1 MSSSNPIALRLKP
14 LQALFIVV
22 VIDVLGFGIVIPLIP
37 YMAAQ
42 FGASP
47 ALNTWILGIYSFS
60 QLLAAP
66 LWGRLSDRFGRRPI
80 LLSSMLGACASYLM
94 LAFAH
99 SVAALFVAR
108 ALAGFMAGNL
118 SAAMAYASD
127 ISRPAER
134 ARTMGTVGAA
144 IGIGFMLGPAIGG
157 TLAGEQLQGAGLMRP
172 ALVSAA
178 ASGLAMLLVLFVLP
192 ESQSAQQRRAHAGS
206 EPRVR
211 AWELL
216 RRLPAL
222 RWLTLA
228 TLLVTF
234 ALSTLESI
242 FAIWAMNRYHVGP
255 RTVGM
260 ALFALA
266 IVAVA
271 TQGGLVRRLAPRY
284 GETRLA
290 IAGIVLLAAGVA
302 SLAFGAAL
310 PLVIL
315 GMMACGLGAGLFNPS
330 GLALASREAQAHNRG
345 AVMGTYQSGAA
356 LARVLAPFAS
366 GPTYMHIGP
375 GAPFLLAAVVTSQAL
390 WCILGVRRAHAAGN
404 TASDAGV
411 SQRGVP

>member
-1 MSSSNPIALRLKP
+1 LNTGNSMALRLKP

-37 YMAAQ
+37 YMAVQ

-47 ALNTWILGIYSFS
+47 TLNTWILGIYSFF

-80 LLSSMLGACASYLM
+80 LLSSMLGACTSYLM

-99 SVAALFVAR
+99 SLTALFVAR

-127 ISRPAER
+127 ISRPADR
-134 ARTMGTVGAA
+134 ARTMGAVGAA
-144 IGIGFMLGPAIGG
+144 IGIGFMLGPLIGG
-157 TLAGEQLQGAGLMRP
+157 LLAGEQLQNTNFLWP
-172 ALVSAA
+172 SLVAAA
-178 ASGLAMLLVLFVLP
+178 ASALAMLMVVFLLP
-192 ESQSAQQRRAHAGS
+192 ESYTAQQRRAQAGG
-206 EPRVR
+206 EPRVL
-211 AWELL
+211 AWQLL

-234 ALSTLESI
+234 ALSALESI
-242 FAIWAMNRYHVGP
+242 FAIWARDRYQVGP
-255 RTVGM
+255 RTVGI

-266 IVAVA
+266 IVAVG
-271 TQGGLVRRLAPRY
+271 TQGGLMRRLAPRY
-284 GETRLA
+284 GEARLA
-290 IAGIVLLAAGVA
+290 LAGIVFLAGGVT
-302 SLAFGAAL
+302 SVAFGGAL
-310 PLVIL
+310 PIVIL

-330 GLALASREAQAHNRG
+330 GLALASREAQVHNRG
-345 AVMGTYQSGAA
+345 AVMGTYQSGAS
-356 LARVLAPFAS
+356 LARVLAPFVS

-375 GAPFLLAAVVTSQAL
+375 SAPFLLAAVVTLQAL
-390 WCILGVRRAHAAGN
+390 WCILAVRRAHAEGS
-404 TASDAGV
+404 TASEAGAG
-411 SQRGVP
+411 QRRAP

>member
-1 MSSSNPIALRLKP
+1 MAHRRLKP

-47 ALNTWILGIYSFS
+47 AVNTWILGIYSAC

-80 LLSSMLGACASYLM
+80 LLSSMIGACASYVM

-127 ISRPAER
+127 ISQPADR
-134 ARTMGTVGAA
+134 TRTMGAVGAA
-144 IGIGFMLGPAIGG
+144 IGIGFMLGPGIGG
-157 TLAGEQLQGAGLMRP
+157 VLAGEQLQSATFLRP

-178 ASGLAMLLVLFVLP
+178 ASVLAMLLVLFLLP
-192 ESQSAQQRRAHAGS
+192 ESHTAEHRRAHAAAAA
-206 EPRVR
+206 PR
-211 AWELL
+211 AHALQLL
-216 RRLPAL
+216 RLLPAL

-234 ALSTLESI
+234 AQSTLESI

-266 IVAVA
+266 IVAVGM
-271 TQGGLVRRLAPRY
+271 QGGLMRRLAPRY

-290 IAGIVLLAAGVA
+290 IAGIVFLAVGVA
-302 SLAFGAAL
+302 SVAFAAAL
-310 PLVIL
+310 PVAIIGL
-315 GMMACGLGAGLFNPS
+315 MACGLGAGMFNPS
-330 GLALASREAQAHNRG
+330 GLALASREAQPHNRG
-345 AVMGTYQSGAA
+345 AIMGTYQSGTS
-356 LARVLAPFAS
+356 LARVIAPFAS

-375 GAPFLLAAVVTSQAL
+375 GAPFLLAGVVTLQAL
-390 WCILGVRRAHAAGN
+390 WCILGVRRVHATEQPA
-404 TASDAGV
+404 ADAVGR
-411 SQRGVP
+411 QRRIR

>member
-1 MSSSNPIALRLKP
+1 MALRLKP

-47 ALNTWILGIYSFS
+47 ALNTWILAIYSFF
-60 QLLAAP
+60 QLLATP

-80 LLSSMLGACASYLM
+80 LLSSMFGACASYLM

-127 ISRPAER
+127 ISQPADR
-134 ARTMGTVGAA
+134 ARTMGAVGAA

-157 TLAGEQLQGAGLMRP
+157 MLAGEQLQSASFMRP
-172 ALVSAA
+172 ALVA
-178 ASGLAMLLVLFVLP
+178 ASASVLAMVLVLSLLP
-192 ESQSAQQRRAHAGS
+192 ESHTAEHRGAAGANAPRA
-206 EPRVR
+206 R

-228 TLLVTF
+228 ALLVTF

-242 FAIWAMNRYHVGP
+242 FAIWAMNRYRVGP

-271 TQGGLVRRLAPRY
+271 TQGQLLRRLAPRY
-284 GETRLA
+284 GEIRLA
-290 IAGIVLLAAGVA
+290 IAGIVFVAAGIA
-302 SLAFGAAL
+302 SVAFGGAL

-345 AVMGTYQSGAA
+345 AVMGTYQSGAS

-375 GAPFLLAAVVTSQAL
+375 SAPFLLAAVVTSQAL
-390 WCILGVRRAHAAGN
+390 WCILGVRRAHAAGS
-404 TASDAGV
+404 TASGSGA
-411 SQRGVP
+411 SQRRTS

>member
-1 MSSSNPIALRLKP
+1 MAPRRVKP
-14 LQALFIVV
+14 LAALFIVV

-37 YMAAQ
+37 YMAVQ

-47 ALNTWILGIYSFS
+47 TINTWILGIYSCF
-60 QLLAAP
+60 QLLATP
-66 LWGRLSDRFGRRPI
+66 MWGRLSDRFGRRPI
-80 LLSSMLGACASYLM
+80 LLSSMVGACASYLM

-99 SVAALFVAR
+99 SIAALFLAR

-127 ISRPAER
+127 ISQPADR

-157 TLAGEQLQGAGLMRP
+157 VLAGEQVQTASFLRP
-172 ALVSAA
+172 ALVSA
-178 ASGLAMLLVLFVLP
+178 SLSLLAMLLVLFLLP
-192 ESQSAQQRRAHAGS
+192 ESNTVEHRRAHGATT
-206 EPRVR
+206 RR
-211 AWELL
+211 AHPWELL
-216 RRLPAL
+216 RQLPAL

-234 ALSTLESI
+234 AVSTLESI
-242 FAIWAMNRYHVGP
+242 FAIWAMNRYQVGP
-255 RTVGM
+255 RTVGL

-266 IVAVA
+266 IVAVGM
-271 TQGGLVRRLAPRY
+271 QGGLMRRLAPRY

-290 IAGIVLLAAGVA
+290 IAGIVFLAAGVA
-302 SLAFGAAL
+302 SVAFGAAL
-310 PLVIL
+310 PVVII

-345 AVMGTYQSGAA
+345 AIMGTYQSGAS
-356 LARVLAPFAS
+356 LARVIAPFAS

-375 GAPFLLAAVVTSQAL
+375 SAPFLLAGVVTLQAL
-390 WCILGVRRAHAAGN
+390 WCIAAVRRAHAADQSVGEG
-404 TASDAGV
+404 AAG
-411 SQRGVP
+411 QWRNR

>member
-1 MSSSNPIALRLKP
+1 MALILTP
-14 LQALFIVV
+14 LRALFMVV

-37 YMAAQ
+37 YMAVQ

-47 ALNTWILGIYSFS
+47 ALNTWILAIYSFF

-66 LWGRLSDRFGRRPI
+66 LWGRLSDRYGRRPI
-80 LLSSMLGACASYLM
+80 LLSSMLGACVSYLM

-99 SVAALFVAR
+99 SLAALFVAR

-127 ISRPAER
+127 ISQPADR
-134 ARTMGTVGAA
+134 ARTMGAVGAA
-144 IGIGFMLGPAIGG
+144 IGIGFMLGPLVGG
-157 TLAGEQLQGAGLMRP
+157 LLAGEQLQRASFMGP
-172 ALVSAA
+172 ALVAA
-178 ASGLAMLLVLFVLP
+178 CASVLAMLLVLSLLP
-192 ESQSAQQRRAHAGS
+192 ESHTAEQRGVDRANA
-206 EPRVR
+206 PRAR

-242 FAIWAMNRYHVGP
+242 FAIWAMNRFRIGP

-271 TQGGLVRRLAPRY
+271 TQGGLMRRLAPRY

-290 IAGIVLLAAGVA
+290 IAGILLLAAGVA
-302 SLAFGAAL
+302 SVAFGAAL
-310 PLVIL
+310 PLVIV

-330 GLALASREAQAHNRG
+330 GLALASREALAHNRG
-345 AVMGTYQSGAA
+345 AVMGTYQSGAS
-356 LARVLAPFAS
+356 LARVLAPLAS

-375 GAPFLLAAVVTSQAL
+375 SAPFLLAGVVTSQAL

-404 TASDAGV
+404 TASVSDA
-411 SQRGVP
+411 SQRRAP

>member
-1 MSSSNPIALRLKP
+1 MAHRKLKP
-14 LQALFIVV
+14 LQALFIVI

-47 ALNTWILGIYSFS
+47 AVNTWILSIYSGF

-80 LLSSMLGACASYLM
+80 LLTSMIGACASYLM
-94 LAFAH
+94 LAVAH

-127 ISRPAER
+127 ISQPADR
-134 ARTMGTVGAA
+134 ARTMGAVGAA
-144 IGIGFMLGPAIGG
+144 IGIGFMLGPPLGG
-157 TLAGEQLQGAGLMRP
+157 ALAGEQLQSASFLRP

-178 ASGLAMLLVLFVLP
+178 ASVLAMLLVLLLLP
-192 ESQSAQQRRAHAGS
+192 ESHSAQHRRAHAAHAS
-206 EPRVR
+206 RAH

-216 RRLPAL
+216 RVLPAL

-242 FAIWAMNRYHVGP
+242 FAIWAMDRYHVGP

-260 ALFALA
+260 ALFSLA
-266 IVAVA
+266 IVAVGM
-271 TQGGLVRRLAPRY
+271 QGGLMRRLAPRY

-290 IAGIVLLAAGVA
+290 IAGIVFLAGGVA
-302 SLAFGAAL
+302 SVALGAAL
-310 PLVIL
+310 PVVII
-315 GMMACGLGAGLFNPS
+315 GMMACGLGAGMFNPS

-345 AVMGTYQSGAA
+345 AVMGTYQSGTS

-375 GAPFLLAAVVTSQAL
+375 SAPFLLAGVVTLQAL
-390 WCILGVRRAHAAGN
+390 WCILGVRRAHAAEKPDD
-404 TASDAGV
+404 DAPGR
-411 SQRGVP
+411 QRGTR

>member
-1 MSSSNPIALRLKP
+1 MPYKKVKP
-14 LQALFIVV
+14 LAALFIVV

-47 ALNTWILGIYSFS
+47 TINTWILGIYSCF
-60 QLLAAP
+60 QLLATP
-66 LWGRLSDRFGRRPI
+66 MWGRLSDRFGRRPI
-80 LLSSMLGACASYLM
+80 LLTSMVGACASYVM

-99 SVAALFVAR
+99 SIVALFVAR

-127 ISRPAER
+127 ISQPADR
-134 ARTMGTVGAA
+134 TRTMGTVGAA

-157 TLAGEQLQGAGLMRP
+157 ALAGEQLQTASFLRP
-172 ALVSAA
+172 ALVA
-178 ASGLAMLLVLFVLP
+178 ASLSVLAMLLVLFLLP
-192 ESQSAQQRRAHAGS
+192 ESNTAEHRRAHATTA
-206 EPRVR
+206 RR
-211 AWELL
+211 AHPWELL
-216 RRLPAL
+216 RLLPAL

-242 FAIWAMNRYHVGP
+242 FAIWAMNRYQVGP
-255 RTVGM
+255 RTVGL

-266 IVAVA
+266 IVAVGM
-271 TQGGLVRRLAPRY
+271 QGGLMRRLAPRF

-290 IAGIVLLAAGVA
+290 IAGIVFLAAGVA
-302 SLAFGAAL
+302 SVAFGGAL
-310 PLVIL
+310 PLVIV

-345 AVMGTYQSGAA
+345 AIMGTYQSGTS
-356 LARVLAPFAS
+356 LARVIAPFAS
-366 GPTYMHIGP
+366 GPIYMHIGP
-375 GAPFLLAAVVTSQAL
+375 GAPFLLAGIVTLQAL
-390 WCILGVRRAHAAGN
+390 WCIVAVRRAHAAEQP
-404 TASDAGV
+404 ASDAPGR
-411 SQRGVP
+411 QRRIR

>member
-1 MSSSNPIALRLKP
+1 MSGAVDNVPRRLRP

-37 YMAAQ
+37 YMAVQ

-47 ALNTWILGIYSFS
+47 TLNTWILGIYSFF
-60 QLLAAP
+60 QLLATP

-80 LLSSMLGACASYLM
+80 LLTSMLGACTSYLM

-99 SVAALFVAR
+99 SLATLFVAR

-127 ISRPAER
+127 ISRPADR
-134 ARTMGTVGAA
+134 ARTMGAVGAA
-144 IGIGFMLGPAIGG
+144 IGIGFMLGPLIGG
-157 TLAGEQLQGAGLMRP
+157 LLAGEQLQSASFLRP

-178 ASGLAMLLVLFVLP
+178 ASALAMLLVMFMLP
-192 ESQSAQQRRAHAGS
+192 ESHSAQQRREHEGS
-206 EPRVR
+206 EPRAF

-216 RRLPAL
+216 QRLPGL

-228 TLLVTF
+228 ALLVTF
-234 ALSTLESI
+234 AVSTLESI
-242 FAIWAMNRYHVGP
+242 FAIWARDRYQVGP
-255 RTVGM
+255 RTVGI

-266 IVAVA
+266 IAAVGM
-271 TQGGLVRRLAPRY
+271 QGGLMRRLAPRY

-290 IAGIVLLAAGVA
+290 IAGIVFLAAGVVCV
-302 SLAFGAAL
+302 AFGTA
-310 PLVIL
+310 PSLVIL

-330 GLALASREAQAHNRG
+330 GLALASREAQPHNRG
-345 AVMGTYQSGAA
+345 AVMGSYQSGAS
-356 LARVLAPFAS
+356 LARVLAPLAS

-375 GAPFLLAAVVTSQAL
+375 SAPFVLAAVVTLQAL
-390 WCILGVRRAHAAGN
+390 WCILAVRRAHAPLPPAPVP
-404 TASDAGV
+404 AP
-411 SQRGVP
+411 QRRIP